1 MSTKIKR
8 YKWFFI
14 IPFIISTLLVNNET
28 SKSKII
34 NKEIIDI
41 KILMPAPFADSTK
54 TLVEEFNQQY
64 QHSINLK
71 VIRGPMETEAV
82 SDLAISNLLLGSNQY
97 DALLIDVTWLPKYIS
112 AGWLEPISPY
122 MNTQKWRDLLPGAK
136 LGNSYNNIIYR
147 WPLVS
152 DIGLLYWR
160 KDLMEE
166 PPKTPEEL
174 ENISRRLI
182 SQGKVE
188 YGYVWQGKQYEG
200 LSCVFLEIV
209 NGFGGNWINK
219 NGKVQLNSIAS
230 IEAISWLSKLI
241 NDGISPKSVIS
252 FTENESLQAFESGS
266 AAFMRNWPYAWR
278 ELEKESSSVKGKF
291 GVTTMVAKKGY
302 KPSATL
308 GSWGFS
314 ILASSQ
320 NKADTFKVIEFL
332 TSPQSQEKLFV
343 DFGYSPVSKQ
353 LYENQKLVENYPILK
368 VLKRGLDHT
377 KTRPQTPIYAQISSE
392 LQRGLSK
399 ILTNKQQASEA
410 MNYAHSNTQAILK
423 SAGGY

>member
-1 MSTKIKR
+1 
-8 YKWFFI
+8 
-14 IPFIISTLLVNNET
+14 
-28 SKSKII
+28 
-34 NKEIIDI
+34 
-41 KILMPAPFADSTK
+41 
-54 TLVEEFNQQY
+54 
-64 QHSINLK
+64 
-71 VIRGPMETEAV
+71 
-82 SDLAISNLLLGSNQY
+82 
-97 DALLIDVTWLPKYIS
+97 
-112 AGWLEPISPY
+112 
-122 MNTQKWRDLLPGAK
+122 
-136 LGNSYNNIIYR
+136 
-147 WPLVS
+147 
-152 DIGLLYWR
+152 
-160 KDLMEE
+160 
-166 PPKTPEEL
+166 
-174 ENISRRLI
+174 
-182 SQGKVE
+182 
-188 YGYVWQGKQYEG
+188 
-200 LSCVFLEIV
+200 
-209 NGFGGNWINK
+209 
-219 NGKVQLNSIAS
+219 
-230 IEAISWLSKLI
+230 
-241 NDGISPKSVIS
+241 
-252 FTENESLQAFESGS
+252 
-266 AAFMRNWPYAWR
+266 